1 MAVTYANNEIIYRG
15 SVTLMYVE
23 ITLDSSYTTSG
34 EAINASD
41 FGMSMILGINP
52 FSAEGFVVEAVKS
65 TPAAWLMKGY
75 AWSNTTNTAIEFA
88 SGLNRSGITIPCLII
103 GR

>member
-1 MAVTYANNEIIYRG
+1 MAVTYANREILFRG

-23 ITLDSSYTTSG
+23 ITFDSSYTTSG

-41 FGMSMILGINP
+41 FGFAMILGINP
-52 FSAEGFVVEAVKS
+52 FSAEGFVVEPVRS
-65 TPAAWLMKGY
+65 TDAAWLLKGY
-75 AWSNTTNTAIEFA
+75 AWSGSTNTAIEFA
-88 SGLNRSGITIPCLII
+88 SGLNRSGITVPCIVI